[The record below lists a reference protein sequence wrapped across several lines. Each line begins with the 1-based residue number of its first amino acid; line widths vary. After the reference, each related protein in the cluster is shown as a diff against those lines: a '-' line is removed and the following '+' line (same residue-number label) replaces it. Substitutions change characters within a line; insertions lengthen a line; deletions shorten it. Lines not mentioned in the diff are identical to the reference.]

1 MNKTIFN
8 FWLDC
13 TLLVL
18 FCLLAWISAVL
29 RFLFPLGPS
38 VFEYRLWGWDYVGWS
53 DAQFIVL
60 CVFAAAVLLHVMMH
74 WSWVM
79 GVATRRIAKSKK
91 ADRSLDTIYGVVLL
105 IALLH
110 ILGIAF
116 AVAMFTIEGPAESLG

>member
-38 VFEYRLWGWDYVGWS
+38 VFEYRLWGWDYVDWS
-53 DAQFIVL
+53 DAQFMVL

-74 WSWVM
+74 WTWVM
-79 GVATRRIAKSKK
+79 GVVTRRIAKSKK
-91 ADRSLDTIYGVVLL
+91 VDHSLDTIYGVVLL

>member
-13 TLLVL
+13 LLLVL

-38 VFEYRLWGWDYVGWS
+38 VFEYRLWGWDYVNWS
-53 DAQFIVL
+53 DAQFVML
-60 CVFAAAVLLHVMMH
+60 CIFAGAVLLHVMMH
-74 WSWVM
+74 WTWVM
-79 GVATRRIAKSKK
+79 GVVTRRIAKSKTT
-91 ADRSLDTIYGVVLL
+91 DRSLDTIYGVVLL

-116 AVAMFTIEGPAESLG
+116 AVAMFTIEGPAQSLG